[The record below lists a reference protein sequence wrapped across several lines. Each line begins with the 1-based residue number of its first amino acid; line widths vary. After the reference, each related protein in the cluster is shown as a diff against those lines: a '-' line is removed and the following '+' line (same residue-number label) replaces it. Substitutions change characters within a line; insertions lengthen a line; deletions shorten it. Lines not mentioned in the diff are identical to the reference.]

1 MAIIRPA
8 SPTRRRPAALLLAL
22 ALAAGATACGGDE
35 SDDGDAA
42 VGDVVVVKADV
53 ERAASPSDAAVDEVV
68 AGLDAFT
75 LASEQLAAAETGG
88 NTVLSPVSIATAFAM
103 VSAGTDEATTGRIAD
118 VFGFPDQAALHEAMN
133 SLTATLDDANQTGHE
148 RGDVVLDTVNTLWAQ
163 SGFEIGQDFLDTLAA
178 QYGAGVPT
186 TDFESDPEGAREAI
200 NDSVAEA
207 TRDRIPD
214 LMPEGAVTDD
224 TRAVV
229 VNAIYMKAPWATE
242 FSEDATAPGDFHLV
256 DGSTVELPMMHDGS
270 LTARAAVGDGYT
282 AVELPYLGSDLA
294 MLLVVPDA
302 STPLDDVLAGLG
314 EGGLGTVADS
324 LSGATV
330 DLTLPRWDTGG
341 ATDLGPLLTDLG
353 LPIPGGALPGVA
365 PNLEIGAAVHAAN
378 ITVDEAGTEAAA
390 ATAVELGVTSAP
402 LEDEIVTVVADRPFF
417 FAVRHV
423 ETGAPLFAGR
433 VTDPRG

>member
-1 MAIIRPA
+1 MV
-8 SPTRRRPAALLLAL
+8 
-22 ALAAGATACGGDE
+22 E
-35 SDDGDAA
+35 
-42 VGDVVVVKADV
+42 ADV
-53 ERAASPSDAAVDEVV
+53 ARVASPSDAAVDEVV

-75 LASEQLAAAETGG
+75 LAAEQLAAVETGG
-88 NTVLSPVSIATAFAM
+88 NTVLSPVSIATAFGM
-103 VSAGTDEATTGRIAD
+103 VSAGTDEATTARIAD

-214 LMPEGAVTDD
+214 LMPEGSVTDD

-242 FSEDATAPGDFHLV
+242 FSEDATAPGDFHLA